1 MEHLARHRAARWD
14 CASVILCS
22 LLSPRVVLSFEFHD
36 TRLSLSHRSPLPPL
50 PLHLL
55 RVFFRN
61 RFPLGDTDEARNW
74 IWVNSSFDHQPSL
87 RLDGLPRLYS
97 EQRDFHIFSSF
108 LSFLN
113 SNPRIFFFFLKIAEM
128 IPMIRVKRV
137 ARLNLWRRPKGVRYR
152 EPRDL
157 YEEFY
162 FINIYLLVHTF
173 FAGLYISKNYKAD
186 NFAITSSLSLFLA

>member
-1 MEHLARHRAARWD
+1 MRTHAHARVEILPPSLSFQRPEKRPAHAFKYRIWSTLPATAPRD
-14 CASVILCS
+14 GIVQVILCS

-36 TRLSLSHRSPLPPL
+36 TRLSLSHRSPLPPS

-113 SNPRIFFFFLKIAEM
+113 SNPRIFFFLFEN
-128 IPMIRVKRV
+128 R
-137 ARLNLWRRPKGVRYR
+137 G
-152 EPRDL
+152 DD
-157 YEEFY
+157 
-162 FINIYLLVHTF
+162 
-173 FAGLYISKNYKAD
+173 SD
-186 NFAITSSLSLFLA
+186 DSS